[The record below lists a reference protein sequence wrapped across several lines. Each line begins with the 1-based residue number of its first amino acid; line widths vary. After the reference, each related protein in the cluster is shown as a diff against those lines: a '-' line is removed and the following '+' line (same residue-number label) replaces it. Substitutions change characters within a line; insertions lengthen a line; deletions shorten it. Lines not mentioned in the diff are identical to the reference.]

1 MMTTEELKRI
11 VGEYT
16 TDEEINPIN
25 ETALTLNMDIEDF
38 AREYAEIQHCCIVPM
53 LMKALNEATSVDWAS
68 FSRFNRERKGK

>member
-16 TDEEINPIN
+16 TDEEINLIN

-38 AREYAEIQHCCIVPM
+38 AREYA
-53 LMKALNEATSVDWAS
+53 
-68 FSRFNRERKGK
+68 